1 MAETTLTLEEQ
12 FQQALREHN
21 ENPRDPGREQRVNNL
36 LAQIHPTPK
45 PVDLDG
51 GVIIGGAPA
60 EQKDILGTEEHAQ
73 RAAAE
78 FQVALLNDPEFGMA
92 FDDNLAAAQRAH
104 QEFFGDR
111 AAEVAERVDAMLSE
125 SEKIAAV
132 KLLAKLGRR

>member
-1 MAETTLTLEEQ
+1 MAEPTLSLDEQ
-12 FQQALREHN
+12 FQVALREHN
-21 ENPRDPGREQRVNNL
+21 ENPRDAAREQRVNNL

-51 GVIIGGAPA
+51 GVIIGGAPP
-60 EQKDILGTEEHAQ
+60 EQQDNAVTEENAQ

-78 FQVALLNDPEFGMA
+78 FQVALANDPEFGMA

-111 AAEVAERVDAMLSE
+111 AAEIAERVDAMLSE

-132 KLLAKLGRR
+132 KLLAKLARR